1 MSAGAFARAGV
12 GRRWLWVAAA
22 VLVVVA
28 AGVGGWRWWTH
39 RGFVEYRMLR
49 ETDIPTAVAVAPDG
63 TVWFTIELADA
74 IGRLR
79 DGRIERLPKGKQ
91 NVEPMGLAVD
101 AEGNAWFTDSPARA
115 ISRISPAGAITSY
128 PLATPIARL
137 ARLTLAPDGAVW
149 FADGTTFSITR
160 LKEGVFTRHELS
172 SFRAGPFGVAVD
184 RQGTAWATLQNVNR
198 LARIAPGGE
207 LAEIDVPTR
216 ASNPTD
222 VAVDASGAVW
232 FLEFR
237 ANKVGRYA
245 EGRFTEFK
253 VPTPRAGLTAI
264 ATAPDGAVWFTEL
277 RAHGLGRLRDGVMTE
292 FRVPRGDARPF
303 GIAVD
308 RVNNVWYTDLA
319 GYLGML
325 SAARATAR

>member
-1 MSAGAFARAGV
+1 VSAGVFARAGV

-22 VLVVVA
+22 LLVVVA
-28 AGVGGWRWWTH
+28 AGVGGWPWWTH

-49 ETDIPTAVAVAPDG
+49 ETDIPTAVAVAADG
-63 TVWFTIELADA
+63 IVWFTIELADA

-115 ISRISPAGAITSY
+115 ISRISPAGVVTMY
-128 PLATPIARL
+128 PLETPIARL
-137 ARLTLAPDGAVW
+137 ARLALAPDGAVW

-160 LKEGVFTRHELS
+160 LKKGVFTRHELS

-198 LARIAPGGE
+198 LARIPPGGE

-253 VPTPRAGLTAI
+253 VPTPHAGLTAI

-277 RAHGLGRLRDGVMTE
+277 RAHRLARLRDGVVTE
-292 FRVPRGDARPF
+292 FRLPRGDARPF

-308 RVNNVWYTDLA
+308 RANNVWYTDLA